1 MRQNSKRFRLDVWG
15 WTTIVIL
22 LLYALFLLYPLS
34 LLLKMAFSDGVHFTL
49 ENFAKFFSR
58 KYYSI
63 TLLNSFKVSI
73 AATIASVVV
82 GVVLGYFMSVFKVRG
97 AKLLRMCIVMATM
110 SAPFVGAYA
119 WIMLLGRNGV
129 ITNFLSGLFG
139 ITMPDIYGFNGIM
152 LVFVTQL
159 FPLVFLYV
167 QGAMSKMDASL
178 MEASEN
184 LGCTG
189 FKRFFTVVLPLISPT
204 VLAGA
209 LLVFV
214 RAMSDFGTPM
224 LIGEGYRTFT
234 VILYNEFVG
243 EVSQNK
249 GFASAI
255 AIIAILITMV
265 VYFSQNFVAKKQAFS
280 MNALHRIEKKQ
291 LHGFSNFIVHFITY
305 VVVGISILPQLYV
318 VYTSFLK
325 TSGQIYVAGYSL
337 QSYQDMFS
345 RLGRSIQNTIVIPAV
360 SLLIVVFLAV
370 LIAYVAVR
378 RRNVLSGAVDVISM
392 IPYVIPGTV
401 IGIAMISAF
410 NREPLVLTGGML
422 IMVVALVVRRL
433 PYTIRSS
440 VAILQQI
447 PLYVEEAALSLGS
460 SKPKAFFTVTLPM
473 MSSGVL
479 SGAILS
485 WVTLISELSTAI
497 LLYTGKTQTLTVAI
511 YTQIVRGNY
520 GIASAMAT
528 VLTVMT
534 LLSLLISDALRSPAA
549 AGGTVGGAA
558 GGGLCR
564 PSRPHPPSGG
574 QRLVL

>member
-1 MRQNSKRFRLDVWG
+1 MKQNSKRFRLDVWG

-49 ENFAKFFSR
+49 ANFAKFFSR

-82 GVVLGYFMSVFKVRG
+82 GVVLGYFMSVFKLRG

-129 ITNFLSGLFG
+129 ITNFLSRLFG
-139 ITMPDIYGFNGIM
+139 ITMPDIYGFNGIL

-178 MEASEN
+178 LEASEN

-189 FKRFFTVVLPLISPT
+189 FKRFFKVVLPLISPT

-265 VYFSQNFVAKKQAFS
+265 VYFSQNIVAKKQAFS
-280 MNALHRIEKKQ
+280 MNALHRIEKKK

-318 VYTSFLK
+318 VYTSFQK
-325 TSGQIYVAGYSL
+325 TSGQIYVDGYSL

-534 LLSLLISDALRSPAA
+534 LLSLVIFNKISKDGDL
-549 AGGTVGGAA
+549 T
-558 GGGLCR
+558 L
-564 PSRPHPPSGG
+564 
-574 QRLVL
+574 

>member
-1 MRQNSKRFRLDVWG
+1 MKQNSKRFRLDVWG

-34 LLLKMAFSDGVHFTL
+34 LLLKMAFSDGAHFTL
-49 ENFAKFFSR
+49 ANFAKFFSR

-82 GVVLGYFMSVFKVRG
+82 GVVLGYFMSVFKIRG

-129 ITNFLSGLFG
+129 ITNFLSRLLG
-139 ITMPDIYGFNGIM
+139 ITMPDIYGFNGIL

-178 MEASEN
+178 LEASEN

-189 FKRFFTVVLPLISPT
+189 FKRFFKVVLPLISPT

-265 VYFSQNFVAKKQAFS
+265 VYFSQNIVAKKQAFS
-280 MNALHRIEKKQ
+280 MNALHRIEKKK
-291 LHGFSNFIVHFITY
+291 LHGFSSFIVHFITY

-318 VYTSFLK
+318 VYTSFQK
-325 TSGQIYVAGYSL
+325 TSGQIYVDGYSL

-534 LLSLLISDALRSPAA
+534 LLSLVIFNKISKDGDL
-549 AGGTVGGAA
+549 T
-558 GGGLCR
+558 L
-564 PSRPHPPSGG
+564 
-574 QRLVL
+574 

>member
-1 MRQNSKRFRLDVWG
+1 MKQNSKRFRLDVWG

-34 LLLKMAFSDGVHFTL
+34 LLLKMAFSDGAHFTL
-49 ENFAKFFSR
+49 ANFAKFFSR

-82 GVVLGYFMSVFKVRG
+82 GVVLGYFMSVFKIRG

-129 ITNFLSGLFG
+129 ITNFLSHLFG
-139 ITMPDIYGFNGIM
+139 ITMPDIYGFNGIL

-178 MEASEN
+178 LEASEN

-189 FKRFFTVVLPLISPT
+189 FKRFFKVVLPLISPT

-265 VYFSQNFVAKKQAFS
+265 VYFSQNIVAKKQAFS
-280 MNALHRIEKKQ
+280 MNALHRIEKKK
-291 LHGFSNFIVHFITY
+291 LHGFSSFIVHFITY

-318 VYTSFLK
+318 VYTSFQK
-325 TSGQIYVAGYSL
+325 TSGQIYVDGYSL

-534 LLSLLISDALRSPAA
+534 LLSLVIFNKISKDGDL
-549 AGGTVGGAA
+549 T
-558 GGGLCR
+558 L
-564 PSRPHPPSGG
+564 
-574 QRLVL
+574 

>member
-82 GVVLGYFMSVFKVRG
+82 GVVLGYFMSVFKIRG

-528 VLTVMT
+528 VLTAMT
-534 LLSLLISDALRSPAA
+534 LLSLLIFNKISKDGDL
-549 AGGTVGGAA
+549 TM
-558 GGGLCR
+558 
-564 PSRPHPPSGG
+564 
-574 QRLVL
+574 

>member
-224 LIGEGYRTFT
+224 
-234 VILYNEFVG
+234 LYNEFVG

-534 LLSLLISDALRSPAA
+534 LLSLLIFNKISKDGDL
-549 AGGTVGGAA
+549 TM
-558 GGGLCR
+558 
-564 PSRPHPPSGG
+564 
-574 QRLVL
+574 

>member
-422 IMVVALVVRRL
+422 IMVGALVVRRL

-534 LLSLLISDALRSPAA
+534 LLSLLIFNKISKDGDL
-549 AGGTVGGAA
+549 TM
-558 GGGLCR
+558 
-564 PSRPHPPSGG
+564 
-574 QRLVL
+574 

>member
-139 ITMPDIYGFNGIM
+139 ITVPDIYGFNGIM

-224 LIGEGYRTFT
+224 PIGEGYRTFT

-410 NREPLVLTGGML
+410 NREPLVLTGGMF

-534 LLSLLISDALRSPAA
+534 LLSLLIFNKISKDGDL
-549 AGGTVGGAA
+549 TM
-558 GGGLCR
+558 
-564 PSRPHPPSGG
+564 
-574 QRLVL
+574 

>member
-119 WIMLLGRNGV
+119 WIMMLGRNGV
-129 ITNFLSGLFG
+129 ITNFLSDLFG

-360 SLLIVVFLAV
+360 SLLIVVIQDGR
-370 LIAYVAVR
+370 IASEEVR
-378 RRNVLSGAVDVISM
+378 RRKVLSGAVDVISM

-534 LLSLLISDALRSPAA
+534 LLSLLIFNKISKDGDL
-549 AGGTVGGAA
+549 TM
-558 GGGLCR
+558 
-564 PSRPHPPSGG
+564 
-574 QRLVL
+574 

>member
-1 MRQNSKRFRLDVWG
+1 MKQNSKRFRLDVWG

-34 LLLKMAFSDGVHFTL
+34 LLLKMAFSDGAHFTL
-49 ENFAKFFSR
+49 VNFAKFFSR

-82 GVVLGYFMSVFKVRG
+82 GVVLGYFMSVFKLRG

-129 ITNFLSGLFG
+129 ITNFLSRLFG
-139 ITMPDIYGFNGIM
+139 ITMPDIYGFNGIL

-178 MEASEN
+178 LEASEN

-189 FKRFFTVVLPLISPT
+189 FKRFFKVVLPLISPT

-265 VYFSQNFVAKKQAFS
+265 VYFSQNIVAKKQAFS
-280 MNALHRIEKKQ
+280 MNALHRIEKKK
-291 LHGFSNFIVHFITY
+291 LHGFSSFIVHFITY

-318 VYTSFLK
+318 VYTSFQK
-325 TSGQIYVAGYSL
+325 TSGQIYVDGYSL

-534 LLSLLISDALRSPAA
+534 LLSLVIFNKISKDGDL
-549 AGGTVGGAA
+549 T
-558 GGGLCR
+558 L
-564 PSRPHPPSGG
+564 
-574 QRLVL
+574 

>member
-280 MNALHRIEKKQ
+280 MNAMHRIEKKQ

-534 LLSLLISDALRSPAA
+534 LLSLLIFNKISKDGDL
-549 AGGTVGGAA
+549 TM
-558 GGGLCR
+558 
-564 PSRPHPPSGG
+564 
-574 QRLVL
+574 

>member
-119 WIMLLGRNGV
+119 WIMMLGRNGV
-129 ITNFLSGLFG
+129 ITNFLSSLFG

-534 LLSLLISDALRSPAA
+534 LLSLLIFNKISKDGDL
-549 AGGTVGGAA
+549 TM
-558 GGGLCR
+558 
-564 PSRPHPPSGG
+564 
-574 QRLVL
+574 

>member
-234 VILYNEFVG
+234 VILYNEFVS

-528 VLTVMT
+528 VLTAMT
-534 LLSLLISDALRSPAA
+534 LLSLLVFNKISKDGDL
-549 AGGTVGGAA
+549 TM
-558 GGGLCR
+558 
-564 PSRPHPPSGG
+564 
-574 QRLVL
+574 

>member
-1 MRQNSKRFRLDVWG
+1 MKQNSKRFRLDVWG

-34 LLLKMAFSDGVHFTL
+34 LLLKMAFSDGAHFTL
-49 ENFAKFFSR
+49 VNFAKFFSR

-82 GVVLGYFMSVFKVRG
+82 GVVLGYFMSVFKIRG

-129 ITNFLSGLFG
+129 ITNFLSRLFG
-139 ITMPDIYGFNGIM
+139 ITMPDIYGFNGIL

-178 MEASEN
+178 LEASEN

-189 FKRFFTVVLPLISPT
+189 FKRFFKVVLPLISPT

-265 VYFSQNFVAKKQAFS
+265 VYFSQNIVAKKQAFS
-280 MNALHRIEKKQ
+280 MNALHRVEKKK

-318 VYTSFLK
+318 VYTSFQK
-325 TSGQIYVAGYSL
+325 TSGQIYVDGYSL

-378 RRNVLSGAVDVISM
+378 RRNMLSGAVDVISM

-534 LLSLLISDALRSPAA
+534 LLSLVIFNKISKDGDL
-549 AGGTVGGAA
+549 T
-558 GGGLCR
+558 L
-564 PSRPHPPSGG
+564 
-574 QRLVL
+574 

>member
-1 MRQNSKRFRLDVWG
+1 MKQNSKRFRLDVWG

-34 LLLKMAFSDGVHFTL
+34 LLLKMAFSDGAHFTL
-49 ENFAKFFSR
+49 VNFAKFFSR

-82 GVVLGYFMSVFKVRG
+82 GVVLGYFMSVFKIRG

-129 ITNFLSGLFG
+129 ITNFLSRLFG
-139 ITMPDIYGFNGIM
+139 ITMPDIYGFNGIL

-178 MEASEN
+178 LEASEN

-189 FKRFFTVVLPLISPT
+189 FKRFFKVVLPLISPT

-265 VYFSQNFVAKKQAFS
+265 VYFSQNIVAKKQAFS
-280 MNALHRIEKKQ
+280 MNALHRIEKKK

-318 VYTSFLK
+318 VYTSFQK
-325 TSGQIYVAGYSL
+325 TSGQIYVDGYSL

-360 SLLIVVFLAV
+360 SPLIVVFLAV

-534 LLSLLISDALRSPAA
+534 LLSLVIFNKISKDGDL
-549 AGGTVGGAA
+549 T
-558 GGGLCR
+558 L
-564 PSRPHPPSGG
+564 
-574 QRLVL
+574 

>member
-82 GVVLGYFMSVFKVRG
+82 GVVLGYCMSVFKVRG

-534 LLSLLISDALRSPAA
+534 LLSLLIFNKISKDGDL
-549 AGGTVGGAA
+549 TM
-558 GGGLCR
+558 
-564 PSRPHPPSGG
+564 
-574 QRLVL
+574 

>member
-129 ITNFLSGLFG
+129 ITNFLSDLFG

-410 NREPLVLTGGML
+410 NREPLVLTGGMF

-534 LLSLLISDALRSPAA
+534 LLSLLIFNKISKDGDL
-549 AGGTVGGAA
+549 TM
-558 GGGLCR
+558 
-564 PSRPHPPSGG
+564 
-574 QRLVL
+574 

>member
-410 NREPLVLTGGML
+410 NREPLVLTGGMF

-528 VLTVMT
+528 VLTMMT
-534 LLSLLISDALRSPAA
+534 LLSLLIFNKISKDGDL
-549 AGGTVGGAA
+549 TM
-558 GGGLCR
+558 
-564 PSRPHPPSGG
+564 
-574 QRLVL
+574 

>member
-82 GVVLGYFMSVFKVRG
+82 GVVLGYFMSVFKIRG

-152 LVFVTQL
+152 
-159 FPLVFLYV
+159 
-167 QGAMSKMDASL
+167 
-178 MEASEN
+178 
-184 LGCTG
+184 
-189 FKRFFTVVLPLISPT
+189 
-204 VLAGA
+204 
-209 LLVFV
+209 LVFV

-534 LLSLLISDALRSPAA
+534 LLSLLIFNKISKDGDL
-549 AGGTVGGAA
+549 TM
-558 GGGLCR
+558 
-564 PSRPHPPSGG
+564 
-574 QRLVL
+574 

>member
-82 GVVLGYFMSVFKVRG
+82 GVVLGYFMSVFKIRG

-318 VYTSFLK
+318 VYTSFLN

-410 NREPLVLTGGML
+410 NREPLVLTGGMF

-534 LLSLLISDALRSPAA
+534 LLSLLIFNKISKDGDL
-549 AGGTVGGAA
+549 TM
-558 GGGLCR
+558 
-564 PSRPHPPSGG
+564 
-574 QRLVL
+574 

>member
-1 MRQNSKRFRLDVWG
+1 MKQNSKRFRLDVWG

-34 LLLKMAFSDGVHFTL
+34 LLLKMAFSDGAHFTL
-49 ENFAKFFSR
+49 ANFAKFFSR

-73 AATIASVVV
+73 AATVASVVV
-82 GVVLGYFMSVFKVRG
+82 GVVLGYFMSVFKIRG

-129 ITNFLSGLFG
+129 ITNFLSRLFG
-139 ITMPDIYGFNGIM
+139 ITMPDIYGFNGIL

-178 MEASEN
+178 LEASEN

-189 FKRFFTVVLPLISPT
+189 FKRFFKVVLPLISPT

-265 VYFSQNFVAKKQAFS
+265 VYFSQNIVAKKQAFS
-280 MNALHRIEKKQ
+280 MNALHRIEKKK

-318 VYTSFLK
+318 VYTSFQK
-325 TSGQIYVAGYSL
+325 TSGQIYVDGYSL

-534 LLSLLISDALRSPAA
+534 LLSLVIFNKISKDGDL
-549 AGGTVGGAA
+549 T
-558 GGGLCR
+558 L
-564 PSRPHPPSGG
+564 
-574 QRLVL
+574 

>member
-82 GVVLGYFMSVFKVRG
+82 GVVLGYFMSVFKIRG

-528 VLTVMT
+528 VLTAMT
-534 LLSLLISDALRSPAA
+534 LLSLIVFNKISKDGDL
-549 AGGTVGGAA
+549 T
-558 GGGLCR
+558 L
-564 PSRPHPPSGG
+564 
-574 QRLVL
+574 

>member
-1 MRQNSKRFRLDVWG
+1 MKQNSKRFRLDVWG

-34 LLLKMAFSDGVHFTL
+34 LLLKMAFSDGAHFTL
-49 ENFAKFFSR
+49 VNFAKFFSR

-82 GVVLGYFMSVFKVRG
+82 GVVLGYFMSVFKLRG

-129 ITNFLSGLFG
+129 ITNFLSRLFG
-139 ITMPDIYGFNGIM
+139 ITMPDIYGFNGIL

-178 MEASEN
+178 LEASEN

-189 FKRFFTVVLPLISPT
+189 FKRFFKVVLPLISPT

-265 VYFSQNFVAKKQAFS
+265 VYFSQNIVAKKQAFS
-280 MNALHRIEKKQ
+280 MNALHRIEKKK

-318 VYTSFLK
+318 VYTSFQK
-325 TSGQIYVAGYSL
+325 TSGQIYVDGYSL

-360 SLLIVVFLAV
+360 SLLVVVLLAV

-534 LLSLLISDALRSPAA
+534 LLSLVIFNKISKDGDL
-549 AGGTVGGAA
+549 TM
-558 GGGLCR
+558 
-564 PSRPHPPSGG
+564 
-574 QRLVL
+574 

>member
-1 MRQNSKRFRLDVWG
+1 MKQNSKRFRLDVWG

-34 LLLKMAFSDGVHFTL
+34 LLLKMAFSDGAHFTL
-49 ENFAKFFSR
+49 VNFAKFFSH

-82 GVVLGYFMSVFKVRG
+82 GVVLGYFMSVFKIRG

-129 ITNFLSGLFG
+129 ITNFLSRLFG
-139 ITMPDIYGFNGIM
+139 ITMPDIYGFNGIL

-178 MEASEN
+178 LEASEN

-189 FKRFFTVVLPLISPT
+189 FKRFFKVVLPLISPT

-265 VYFSQNFVAKKQAFS
+265 VYFSQNIVAKKQAFS
-280 MNALHRIEKKQ
+280 MNALHRIEKKK

-318 VYTSFLK
+318 VYTSFQK
-325 TSGQIYVAGYSL
+325 TSGQIYVDGYSL

-534 LLSLLISDALRSPAA
+534 LLSLVIFNKISKDGDL
-549 AGGTVGGAA
+549 T
-558 GGGLCR
+558 L
-564 PSRPHPPSGG
+564 
-574 QRLVL
+574 

>member
-1 MRQNSKRFRLDVWG
+1 MKQNSKRFRLDVWG

-34 LLLKMAFSDGVHFTL
+34 LLLKMAFSDGAHFTL
-49 ENFAKFFSR
+49 VNFAKFFSR

-82 GVVLGYFMSVFKVRG
+82 GVVLGYFMSVFKIRG

-129 ITNFLSGLFG
+129 ITNFLSRLFG
-139 ITMPDIYGFNGIM
+139 ITMPDIYGFNGIL

-178 MEASEN
+178 LEASEN

-189 FKRFFTVVLPLISPT
+189 FKRFFKVVLPLISPT

-265 VYFSQNFVAKKQAFS
+265 VYFSQNIVAKKQAFS
-280 MNALHRIEKKQ
+280 MNALHRIEKKK

-318 VYTSFLK
+318 VYTSFQK
-325 TSGQIYVAGYSL
+325 TSGQIYVDGYSL

-534 LLSLLISDALRSPAA
+534 LLSLVIFNKISKDGDL
-549 AGGTVGGAA
+549 T
-558 GGGLCR
+558 L
-564 PSRPHPPSGG
+564 
-574 QRLVL
+574 

>member
-129 ITNFLSGLFG
+129 ITNFLSGLFD

-534 LLSLLISDALRSPAA
+534 LLSLLIFNKISKDGDL
-549 AGGTVGGAA
+549 TM
-558 GGGLCR
+558 
-564 PSRPHPPSGG
+564 
-574 QRLVL
+574 

>member
-1 MRQNSKRFRLDVWG
+1 MKQNSKRFRLDVWG

-34 LLLKMAFSDGVHFTL
+34 LLLKMAFSDGIHFTL

-73 AATIASVVV
+73 AATIASVAV
-82 GVVLGYFMSVFKVRG
+82 GVVLGYFMSVFKIRG

-129 ITNFLSGLFG
+129 ITESLSRLFG
-139 ITMPDIYGFNGIM
+139 ITVPDIYGFNGIL

-178 MEASEN
+178 LEASEN

-189 FKRFFTVVLPLISPT
+189 FKRFFKVVLPLISPT

-265 VYFSQNFVAKKQAFS
+265 VYFSQNIVAKKQAFS
-280 MNALHRIEKKQ
+280 MNALHRIEKKK

-318 VYTSFLK
+318 VYTSFQK
-325 TSGQIYVAGYSL
+325 TSGQIYVDGYSL

-360 SLLIVVFLAV
+360 SLLIVVLLAV

-410 NREPLVLTGGML
+410 NREPLVLTGSML

-534 LLSLLISDALRSPAA
+534 LLSLVIFNKISKDGDL
-549 AGGTVGGAA
+549 TM
-558 GGGLCR
+558 
-564 PSRPHPPSGG
+564 
-574 QRLVL
+574 

>member
-82 GVVLGYFMSVFKVRG
+82 GVVLGYFMSVFKIRG
-97 AKLLRMCIVMATM
+97 ARLLRMCIVMATM

-129 ITNFLSGLFG
+129 ITNFLSGLLG

-189 FKRFFTVVLPLISPT
+189 FKRFFKVVLPLISPT

-325 TSGQIYVAGYSL
+325 TSGQIYVDGYSL

-534 LLSLLISDALRSPAA
+534 LLSLLVFNKISKDGDL
-549 AGGTVGGAA
+549 T
-558 GGGLCR
+558 L
-564 PSRPHPPSGG
+564 
-574 QRLVL
+574 

>member
-119 WIMLLGRNGV
+119 WIMMLGRNGV

-410 NREPLVLTGGML
+410 NREPLVLTGGMF

-511 YTQIVRGNY
+511 YTRIVRGNY

-534 LLSLLISDALRSPAA
+534 LLSLLIFNKISKDGDL
-549 AGGTVGGAA
+549 TM
-558 GGGLCR
+558 
-564 PSRPHPPSGG
+564 
-574 QRLVL
+574 

>member
-345 RLGRSIQNTIVIPAV
+345 HLGRSIQNTIVIPAV

-534 LLSLLISDALRSPAA
+534 LLSLLIFNKISKDGDL
-549 AGGTVGGAA
+549 TM
-558 GGGLCR
+558 
-564 PSRPHPPSGG
+564 
-574 QRLVL
+574 

>member
-318 VYTSFLK
+318 VYTSFMK

-410 NREPLVLTGGML
+410 NREPLVLTGGMF

-534 LLSLLISDALRSPAA
+534 LLSLLIFNKISKDGDL
-549 AGGTVGGAA
+549 TM
-558 GGGLCR
+558 
-564 PSRPHPPSGG
+564 
-574 QRLVL
+574 

>member
-1 MRQNSKRFRLDVWG
+1 MKQNSKRFRLDVWG

-49 ENFAKFFSR
+49 ANFAKFFSR

-82 GVVLGYFMSVFKVRG
+82 GVVLGYFMSVFKIRG

-129 ITNFLSGLFG
+129 ITNSLSRLFG
-139 ITMPDIYGFNGIM
+139 ITMPDIYGFNGIL

-178 MEASEN
+178 LEASEN

-189 FKRFFTVVLPLISPT
+189 FKRFFKVVLPLISPT

-265 VYFSQNFVAKKQAFS
+265 VYFSQNIVAKKQAFS
-280 MNALHRIEKKQ
+280 MNALHRIEKKK

-318 VYTSFLK
+318 VYTSFQK
-325 TSGQIYVAGYSL
+325 TSGQIYVDGYSL

-534 LLSLLISDALRSPAA
+534 LLSLVIFNKISKDGDL
-549 AGGTVGGAA
+549 T
-558 GGGLCR
+558 L
-564 PSRPHPPSGG
+564 
-574 QRLVL
+574 

>member
-325 TSGQIYVAGYSL
+325 TSGQIYVPGYSL

-534 LLSLLISDALRSPAA
+534 LLSLLIFNKISKDGDL
-549 AGGTVGGAA
+549 TM
-558 GGGLCR
+558 
-564 PSRPHPPSGG
+564 
-574 QRLVL
+574 

>member
-1 MRQNSKRFRLDVWG
+1 MKQNSKRFRLDVWG

-82 GVVLGYFMSVFKVRG
+82 GVVLGYFMSAFKIRG

-129 ITNFLSGLFG
+129 ITDSLSRLFG
-139 ITMPDIYGFNGIM
+139 ITMPDIYGFNGIL

-178 MEASEN
+178 LEASEN

-189 FKRFFTVVLPLISPT
+189 FKRFFKVVLPLISPT

-265 VYFSQNFVAKKQAFS
+265 VYFSQNIVAKKQAFS
-280 MNALHRIEKKQ
+280 MNALHRIEKKK

-318 VYTSFLK
+318 VYTSFQK
-325 TSGQIYVAGYSL
+325 TSGQIYVDGYSL

-401 IGIAMISAF
+401 IGIAMICAF
-410 NREPLVLTGGML
+410 NREPLVLTGSML
-422 IMVVALVVRRL
+422 IMVVALVLRRL

-534 LLSLLISDALRSPAA
+534 LLSLVIFNKISKDGDL
-549 AGGTVGGAA
+549 TM
-558 GGGLCR
+558 
-564 PSRPHPPSGG
+564 
-574 QRLVL
+574 

>member
-1 MRQNSKRFRLDVWG
+1 MKQNSKRFRLDIWG

-34 LLLKMAFSDGVHFTL
+34 LLLKMAFSDGAHFTL
-49 ENFAKFFSR
+49 VNFAKFFSR

-82 GVVLGYFMSVFKVRG
+82 GVVLGYFMSVFKIRG

-129 ITNFLSGLFG
+129 ITNFLSRLFG
-139 ITMPDIYGFNGIM
+139 ITMPDIYGFNGIL

-178 MEASEN
+178 LEASEN

-189 FKRFFTVVLPLISPT
+189 FKRFFKVVLPLISPT

-265 VYFSQNFVAKKQAFS
+265 VYFSQNIVAKKQAFS
-280 MNALHRIEKKQ
+280 MNALHRIEKKK

-318 VYTSFLK
+318 VYTSFQK
-325 TSGQIYVAGYSL
+325 TSGQIYVDGYSL

-534 LLSLLISDALRSPAA
+534 LLSLVIFNKISKDGDL
-549 AGGTVGGAA
+549 T
-558 GGGLCR
+558 L
-564 PSRPHPPSGG
+564 
-574 QRLVL
+574 

>member
-440 VAILQQI
+440 AAILQQI

-534 LLSLLISDALRSPAA
+534 LLSLLIFNKISKDGDL
-549 AGGTVGGAA
+549 TM
-558 GGGLCR
+558 
-564 PSRPHPPSGG
+564 
-574 QRLVL
+574 

>member
-1 MRQNSKRFRLDVWG
+1 MKQNSKRFRLDVWG

-73 AATIASVVV
+73 AATVASVVV
-82 GVVLGYFMSVFKVRG
+82 GVVLGYFMSAFKIRG

-129 ITNFLSGLFG
+129 ITESLSRLFG
-139 ITMPDIYGFNGIM
+139 ITMPDIYGFNGIL

-178 MEASEN
+178 LEASEN

-189 FKRFFTVVLPLISPT
+189 FKRFFKVVLPLISPT

-265 VYFSQNFVAKKQAFS
+265 VYFSQNIVAKKQAFS
-280 MNALHRIEKKQ
+280 MNALHRIEKKK

-318 VYTSFLK
+318 VYTSFQK
-325 TSGQIYVAGYSL
+325 TSGQIYVDGYSL

-360 SLLIVVFLAV
+360 SLLVVVLLAV

-534 LLSLLISDALRSPAA
+534 LLSLVIFNKISKDGDL
-549 AGGTVGGAA
+549 T
-558 GGGLCR
+558 L
-564 PSRPHPPSGG
+564 
-574 QRLVL
+574 

>member
-1 MRQNSKRFRLDVWG
+1 MKQNSKRFRLDVWG

-34 LLLKMAFSDGVHFTL
+34 LLLKMAFSDGAHFTL
-49 ENFAKFFSR
+49 VNFAKFFSR

-82 GVVLGYFMSVFKVRG
+82 GVVLGYFMSVFKIRG
-97 AKLLRMCIVMATM
+97 SKLLRMCIVMATM

-129 ITNFLSGLFG
+129 ITNFLSRLFG
-139 ITMPDIYGFNGIM
+139 ITMPDIYGFNGIL

-178 MEASEN
+178 LEASEN

-189 FKRFFTVVLPLISPT
+189 FKRFFKVVLPLISPT

-265 VYFSQNFVAKKQAFS
+265 VYFSQNIVAKKQAFS
-280 MNALHRIEKKQ
+280 MNALHRIEKKK

-318 VYTSFLK
+318 VYTSFQK
-325 TSGQIYVAGYSL
+325 TSGQIYVDGYSL

-534 LLSLLISDALRSPAA
+534 LLSLVIFNKISKDGDL
-549 AGGTVGGAA
+549 T
-558 GGGLCR
+558 L
-564 PSRPHPPSGG
+564 
-574 QRLVL
+574 

>member
-15 WTTIVIL
+15 WATIVIL

-534 LLSLLISDALRSPAA
+534 LLSLLIFNKISKDGDL
-549 AGGTVGGAA
+549 TM
-558 GGGLCR
+558 
-564 PSRPHPPSGG
+564 
-574 QRLVL
+574 